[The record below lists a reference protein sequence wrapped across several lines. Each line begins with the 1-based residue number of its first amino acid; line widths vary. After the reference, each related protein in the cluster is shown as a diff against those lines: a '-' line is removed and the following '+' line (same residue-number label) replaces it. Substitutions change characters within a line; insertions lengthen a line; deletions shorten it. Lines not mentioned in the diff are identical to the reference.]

1 MMIGEV
7 SIIVLIASSL
17 YTLGSIVSGKIVNR
31 IGRKPLT
38 VVTILFSGVM
48 IMSFS
53 RIPNAWISGVSLCV
67 CMLSYGMMDTASTS
81 LILEQ
86 LPVYAGV
93 MMSLSRAVNQ
103 LGFSVGS
110 GLGGLVLLLYGYQ
123 DMFLILG
130 AFSIASAIVFQYFT
144 IDSSTRT

>member
-1 MMIGEV
+1 
-7 SIIVLIASSL
+7 
-17 YTLGSIVSGKIVNR
+17 
-31 IGRKPLT
+31 
-38 VVTILFSGVM
+38 
-48 IMSFS
+48 
-53 RIPNAWISGVSLCV
+53 
-67 CMLSYGMMDTASTS
+67 MLSYGMMDTASTS